1 MPNNQNFDALVT
13 LVEAESVVIDSA
25 ITLIDGLETE
35 IRALEPTQAAIDA
48 LANKLANDKQRLAA
62 AVATGT
68 PTT

>member
-35 IRALEPTQAAIDA
+35 IRALEPTQAAIDN
-48 LANKLANDKQRLAA
+48 LAAKVQADRDRLAA
-62 AVATGT
+62 AVAAGT
-68 PTT
+68 P